1 MDDLI
6 SREQTHEL
14 LSERMRDTALYNACE
29 DAGTILIDIVQ
40 NRLERW
46 LNELPSAEPVQK
58 TGKWKKHILKDA
70 NVLWGYDCSSCGE
83 WFVIGQDYIKRYK
96 HCPNCGARMENES

>member
-14 LSERMRDTALYNACE
+14 LSERMCDTALYNACE

-46 LNELPSAEPVQK
+46 LNELPSAEK
-58 TGKWKKHILKDA
+58 TGKWIKYEGRFDYE
-70 NVLWGYDCSSCGE
+70 VECSECECSAY
-83 WFVIGQDYIKRYK
+83 WKSAY
-96 HCPNCGARMENES
+96 CPNCGARME

>member
-46 LNELPSAEPVQK
+46 LNELPSAEPV
-58 TGKWKKHILKDA
+58 IRYD
-70 NVLWGYDCSSCGE
+70 GYCCRLSSRTQDDYCSHS
-83 WFVIGQDYIKRYK
+83 KR
-96 HCPNCGARMENES
+96 RTDE

>member
-46 LNELPSAEPVQK
+46 LNELPSAQK
-58 TGKWKKHILKDA
+58 TGRWEVIDEA
-70 NVLWGYDCSSCGE
+70 EPRRYMCSNCYCLSWMG
-83 WFVIGQDYIKRYK
+83 IDNY
-96 HCPNCGARMENES
+96 CPSCGARMVDDE